1 MKAVIIVFS
10 PSGHTLIAAHMIQ
23 KKIKDKGGT
32 ADIIK
37 MTGCCLPQNPKGKK
51 SWKNAYKISMYFL

>member
-32 ADIIK
+32 TDIINITK
-37 MTGCCLPQNPKGKK
+37 DDSLLFASK
-51 SWKNAYKISMYFL
+51 SER